1 MNLAAMVTD
10 NIAELLVKIIE
21 FTQLRQKVLTQNIN
35 EMHNGGFEPLDL
47 PVNDF
52 CDLLKGAIDEHVRN
66 KRLLMQDTQRIR
78 FGANGAFEAEATVD
92 EQAKSLLACDRDKYL
107 ELQINKLLENSINQR
122 VAAELLKQKR
132 ELC

>member
-52 CDLLKGAIDEHVRN
+52 CDLLKGAIEEHLVN
-66 KRLLMQDTQRIR
+66 KRLLMQDTERIR
-78 FGANGAFEAEATVD
+78 FGVNGAFEAEASVD
-92 EQAKSLLACDRDKYL
+92 EQAKSLLASDRDKYL

-122 VAAELLKQKR
+122 VAAELLRQKR